1 MLVVEDNL
9 STASDETV
17 LLEDF
22 ERDRVDTSPAC
33 AAFADAAGV
42 SVPDPS
48 SDVVILSSGLCQICI
63 IHKVNCVL
71 QCGHALCSACLFTLL
86 KTRKFVDDSERA
98 MRALCSFCR
107 TEISFFVMK
116 DEPPEKLCFCC
127 NSCGKNVSVRI
138 AQCGHGLCKSCY
150 FRVSNVLNVE
160 GDYCIS
166 RVVYGGPRKER
177 MNLPDYKCSI
187 CNVAYCFYLENL
199 WLSTFTVVLLRIWF
213 GKSICHFIKD
223 AYVFCCS
230 LILTIKM

>member
-116 DEPPEKLCFCC
+116 DEPPEKLCFFVIAAVKMLVCALR
-127 NSCGKNVSVRI
+127 SVVMVCVNRAI
-138 AQCGHGLCKSCY
+138 FVFRMCLMSRVIIV
-150 FRVSNVLNVE
+150 FRVLF
-160 GDYCIS
+160 
-166 RVVYGGPRKER
+166 
-177 MNLPDYKCSI
+177 M
-187 CNVAYCFYLENL
+187 VAH
-199 WLSTFTVVLLRIWF
+199 
-213 GKSICHFIKD
+213 GKSG
-223 AYVFCCS
+223 
-230 LILTIKM
+230 